1 MKTYFE
7 SYKQYKRQGNSI
19 KTTTITAKQLLPA
32 LIAHM
37 ERMDRQ
43 FTLHI
48 NGQLPMPI
56 DSLIKEAFDQCHL
69 EQPFY
74 TQHCE
79 KRSYKYRQLTK
90 NRIKVEFTMRYRM
103 TRQEEKWIVDEIQAI
118 LKNRIFPEMSA
129 LQKVFIVHDYIARTY
144 SYERHTE
151 GSPFAVYTFMN
162 EKHGVCMAYALLFEK
177 MMKVL
182 EIPCYYVIGKAAGE
196 GTEGHAWNMVQID
209 DHWYHVDVTW
219 DDIGSIP
226 GKEVRYRYFLVADEK
241 MRLDHEWNE
250 NHYPIC
256 TSKKFEAFHRL
267 YDGCLVNT
275 SLYYSHPGNGHLY
288 GMNFADYPFQVKQKL
303 AAVKIQYCFY
313 INGFLYFKNVS
324 HNGYLYQ
331 LELAAEDLTQLSAE
345 QVIRIYETDTTL
357 EVSYANQ
364 TNESIQK
371 LIFADAVNEG
381 SLTVETAE
389 NRLEV
394 PLNTYGDGWVA
405 TVDQQ
410 DDCQPIVFKGA
421 DGIELIVDDHYKQ
434 LTVDLYINRGLHIQM
449 TSNRKNVEFKQPAQ
463 LKMPITLIP
472 GLEQQLS
479 KQNALEYFAD
489 EQSIYIK
496 LYKSLT
502 IKLKK

>member
-7 SYKQYKRQGNSI
+7 SYEQYKRQGNSI

-90 NRIKVEFTMRYRM
+90 NRVKVEFTMRYRM
-103 TRQEEKWIVDEIQAI
+103 ARQEEKWIVNEIQAI
-118 LKNRIFPEMSA
+118 IKKRIHPDMSA

-144 SYERHTE
+144 SYERHTD

-177 MMKVL
+177 MMEAL

-250 NHYPIC
+250 NHYPMC
-256 TSKKFEAFHRL
+256 TSKKFEAIHRL

-275 SLYYSHPGNGHLY
+275 SLYYAHPRNGHLY
-288 GMNFADYPFQVKQKL
+288 EMNFADDPFQTKQKL
-303 AAVKIQYCFY
+303 IVKIQFCFY
-313 INGFLYFKNVS
+313 INGFLYFRNDS

-331 LELAAEDLTQLSAE
+331 LALDADELTQLSAE

-357 EVSYANQ
+357 EVLYADQ
-364 TNESIQK
+364 TTESIQK
-371 LIFADAVNEG
+371 SISADIVSED
-381 SLTVETAE
+381 SLSFETAE
-389 NRLEV
+389 NCLEV
-394 PLNTYGDGWVA
+394 LLNTFGDSWVA

-410 DDCQPIVFKGA
+410 DDCMPIVFKSA
-421 DGIELIVDDHYKQ
+421 DGIELYVDEHYKQ

-463 LKMPITLIP
+463 LKLPITLIP
-472 GLEQQLS
+472 GSEKQLS

-489 EQSIYIK
+489 DEFIYIQ
-496 LYKSLT
+496 LYKSVT
-502 IKLKK
+502 IQLKK

>member
-7 SYKQYKRQGNSI
+7 SYEQYKRQGNSI

-56 DSLIKEAFDQCHL
+56 DSLMKEAFDQCHL

-79 KRSYKYRQLTK
+79 KRSYKFCQLTK
-90 NRIKVEFTMRYRM
+90 NRVKVEFTMRYRM
-103 TRQEEKWIVDEIQAI
+103 ARQEEKWIVDEIQTI
-118 LKNRIFPEMSA
+118 LKNRIAPDMST

-177 MMKVL
+177 MMEAL

-256 TSKKFEAFHRL
+256 TSKKFEAIHRL
-267 YDGCLVNT
+267 YDGCLANT
-275 SLYYSHPGNGHLY
+275 SLYYAHPGNGHLY
-288 GMNFADYPFQVKQKL
+288 EMNFAKFPFQPKQKL
-303 AAVKIQYCFY
+303 AVKIQFCFY
-313 INGFLYFKNVS
+313 INGLLYFRNDS

-331 LELAAEDLTQLSAE
+331 LDPDTMELTQLSAE
-345 QVIRIYETDTTL
+345 QVIRIYESDTTL
-357 EVSYANQ
+357 EVLYADE
-364 TNESIQK
+364 TTESIQK
-371 LIFADAVNEG
+371 LISKD
-381 SLTVETAE
+381 SLSEDTVKAETAE

-394 PLNTYGDGWVA
+394 PLHTFGDSWVA
-405 TVDQQ
+405 TIDQQ
-410 DDCQPIVFKGA
+410 DECQPIVFKSA
-421 DGIELIVDDHYKQ
+421 DGIELTVDDDYKQ
-434 LTVDLYINRGLHIQM
+434 LTVDIYINRGLHIQM

-463 LKMPITLIP
+463 LKMPVALIP
-472 GLEQQLS
+472 GLEQQLT
-479 KQNALEYFAD
+479 KQNALAYFAD
-489 EQSIYIK
+489 EQFIYIQ
-496 LYKSLT
+496 LYKSVT
-502 IKLKK
+502 IQLKK

>member
-7 SYKQYKRQGNSI
+7 SYEQYKRQGNSI
-19 KTTTITAKQLLPA
+19 KTTTITANQLLPA

-56 DSLIKEAFDQCHL
+56 DALIKEAFDECHL
-69 EQPFY
+69 IQPFY

-90 NRIKVEFTMRYRM
+90 NRVKVEFTMRYRM
-103 TRQEEKWIVDEIQAI
+103 ARQEEKWIVDEIQAI
-118 LKNRIFPEMSA
+118 IKKRIHPDMSA
-129 LQKVFIVHDYIARTY
+129 LQKVFIVHDYITRTY

-177 MMKVL
+177 MMEAL
-182 EIPCYYVIGKAAGE
+182 DIPCYYVVGKAAGE

-256 TSKKFEAFHRL
+256 TSKKFEAIHRL

-275 SLYYSHPGNGHLY
+275 SLYYAHPRNGHLY
-288 GMNFADYPFQVKQKL
+288 EMNFADDSFQAKQKL
-303 AAVKIQYCFY
+303 AAKIQFCFY
-313 INGFLYFKNVS
+313 INGFLYFRNDS

-331 LELAAEDLTQLSAE
+331 LVLDADELTQLSAE
-345 QVIRIYETDTTL
+345 QVIGIYETDTTL
-357 EVSYANQ
+357 EVLYADQ
-364 TNESIQK
+364 TKESIQK
-371 LIFADAVNEG
+371 SISANVVSED
-381 SLTVETAE
+381 SLSVETAE

-394 PLNTYGDGWVA
+394 LLNTFGDSWVA

-410 DDCQPIVFKGA
+410 DDCLPIVFKSA
-421 DGIELIVDDHYKQ
+421 DGIELTVDDHLKQ

-463 LKMPITLIP
+463 LKLPLALIP

-479 KQNALEYFAD
+479 KQNVLEYFAD
-489 EQSIYIK
+489 DEFIYIQ
-496 LYKSLT
+496 LYKSVM
-502 IKLKK
+502 IQMKK

>member
-7 SYKQYKRQGNSI
+7 SYKQYKRKGNSI
-19 KTTTITAKQLLPA
+19 KTTTVTAKQLLPA

-56 DSLIKEAFDQCHL
+56 DALIQEAFDQCHL

-90 NRIKVEFTMRYRM
+90 NRIKVEFTLRYRM
-103 TRQEEKWIVDEIQAI
+103 ARQEEKWILDEIEAI
-118 LKNRIFPEMSA
+118 LKNRIDPDMST
-129 LQKVFIVHDYIARTY
+129 LQKVFTVHDYIARTY

-177 MMKVL
+177 MMEAL

-196 GTEGHAWNMVQID
+196 GTEGHAWNMVQIED
-209 DHWYHVDVTW
+209 QWYHVDVTW

-226 GKEVRYRYFLVADEK
+226 GREVRYRYFLVADEK
-241 MRLDHEWNE
+241 MRIDHEWNE
-250 NHYPIC
+250 NHYPMC

-275 SLYYSHPGNGHLY
+275 SFYYANPRNGYLYEI
-288 GMNFADYPFQVKQKL
+288 NFADYPFQAKQKL
-303 AAVKIQYCFY
+303 AVKFQFCFY
-313 INGFLYFKNVS
+313 VNGLLYFRNDS

-331 LELAAEDLTQLSAE
+331 LELDAEELTQLSAE
-345 QVIRIYETDTTL
+345 QVLQIYETEKTL
-357 EVSYANQ
+357 EVLYANQ
-364 TNESIQK
+364 TAERIQK
-371 LIFADAVNEG
+371 LILADNVIEN
-381 SLTVETAE
+381 SFQVEAAE
-389 NRLEV
+389 NRLQV
-394 PLNTYGDGWVA
+394 PLNAFGDSWVA
-405 TVDQQ
+405 SADQQ
-410 DDCQPIVFKGA
+410 DKCQPIVFKSA
-421 DGIELIVDDHYKQ
+421 DGVELTVDDHYKQ
-434 LTVDLYINRGLHIQM
+434 LTVDLYIHRGLHIQL

-463 LKMPITLIP
+463 LKLPIVLIP

-479 KQNALEYFAD
+479 KQNALDYFAD
-489 EQSIYIK
+489 EQFIYIK
-496 LYKSLT
+496 LYKSVT
-502 IKLKK
+502 IQLKK

>member
-7 SYKQYKRQGNSI
+7 SYEQYKRQGNSI

-103 TRQEEKWIVDEIQAI
+103 ARQEEKWIVDEIHAI
-118 LKNRIFPEMSA
+118 LKKRIHPVMST
-129 LQKVFIVHDYIARTY
+129 LQKIFIVHDYIARTY

-177 MMKVL
+177 MMEVL

-226 GKEVRYRYFLVADEK
+226 DKEVRYRYFLVADEK
-241 MRLDHEWNE
+241 MRIDHEWNE

-256 TSKKFEAFHRL
+256 TSKKFEAIHRL

-275 SLYYSHPGNGHLY
+275 SLYYAHTVNGHLY
-288 GMNFADYPFQVKQKL
+288 EMNFTDYPFQAKQKL
-303 AAVKIQYCFY
+303 PVKIQFCFY
-313 INGFLYFKNVS
+313 INGLVYFRNDS

-331 LELAAEDLTQLSAE
+331 LDLDAEELTQLSAE
-345 QVIRIYETDTTL
+345 QVIRIYETETTL
-357 EVSYANQ
+357 EVLYPDQ
-364 TNESIQK
+364 TTDSIQK
-371 LIFADAVNEG
+371 SISADAVSQD
-381 SLTVETAE
+381 SLIVETAE

-394 PLNTYGDGWVA
+394 LLNTFGDSWVA
-405 TVDQQ
+405 SVEQQ
-410 DDCQPIVFKGA
+410 ADRQPVVFKSA
-421 DGIELIVDDHYKQ
+421 DGIELNIDAHYKQ

-463 LKMPITLIP
+463 LKMPIALIP

-489 EQSIYIK
+489 EQFIYIQ
-496 LYKSLT
+496 LYKSVT
-502 IKLKK
+502 IQLKK